1 MSMSLAF
8 KLSVYYFIW
17 DCDMFH
23 VDDLTSTHTVYY
35 FISNGI
41 SDHVCVA
48 VHLNIFPPV
57 FERAVGEANC
67 VI

>member
-1 MSMSLAF
+1 
-8 KLSVYYFIW
+8 
-17 DCDMFH
+17 MFH